1 MKAVKVLVL
10 SICTVFFMGHSIAQ
24 TGSVAD
30 TDRLDS
36 IQNNYLL
43 KIDSIAVPGSL
54 GNKMDIGKDSINSFV
69 DGIKEYNM
77 EELMPGTG
85 LKGKENIPDVD
96 LPIKS
101 GNIPTPQLPSEG
113 LKEQIGDNL
122 LPKDVQGNI

>member
-10 SICTVFFMGHSIAQ
+10 SICTVYFMGHSFAQ

-36 IQNNYLL
+36 LQNSYPL
-43 KIDSIAVPGSL
+43 KIDSIAVPDSL
-54 GNKMDIGKDSINSFV
+54 GNKMEKGKDSINSFV
-69 DGIKEYNM
+69 DRIKEYNM

-96 LPIKS
+96 LPIKPV
-101 GNIPTPQLPSEG
+101 NIPTPQIPSGG
-113 LKEQIGDNL
+113 LKEQIG
-122 LPKDVQGNI
+122 